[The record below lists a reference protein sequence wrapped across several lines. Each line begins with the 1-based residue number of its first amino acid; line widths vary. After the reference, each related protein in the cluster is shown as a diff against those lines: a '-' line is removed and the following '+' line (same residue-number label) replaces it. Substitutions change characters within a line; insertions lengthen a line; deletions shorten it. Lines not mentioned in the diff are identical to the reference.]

1 MAADKNEAEESISP
15 RMIANVGLLLLEGLG
30 ENAPAEIFRT
40 EPQKQRTEVGRVTPC
55 APSFDFGEGGAHG
68 VTRPT
73 FLVAAQIF
81 NFSSI
86 FCNLLFYDDFFD
98 RPFGQGLPES
108 ELD

>member
-1 MAADKNEAEESISP
+1 MPIIAADKNEEEESISA
-15 RMIANVGLLLLEGLG
+15 RMIANVGLLLLEGSG
-30 ENAPAEIFRT
+30 ENAPAGIFRN

-55 APSFDFGEGGAHG
+55 APSEGGAHG

>member
-1 MAADKNEAEESISP
+1 
-15 RMIANVGLLLLEGLG
+15 MIANVGLLLLEGSG
-30 ENAPAEIFRT
+30 ENAPAGIFRT
-40 EPQKQRTEVGRVTPC
+40 EPQKQRNEVGRVTPC
-55 APSFDFGEGGAHG
+55 APSEDGAHGVTRATFLEDGAHG

-86 FCNLLFYDDFFD
+86 FCKLLFYDDFFD